1 MQQKWFQV
9 IQKATTMVKEVM
21 TLYMP
26 QKWFQVIQKGT
37 TMVKEVMTLYMI
49 RGQHLPVGKL
59 LTYM

>member
-9 IQKATTMVKEVM
+9 IQKATNMVKEVT

-37 TMVKEVMTLYMI
+37 TMVEEVMTLYMI

>member
-37 TMVKEVMTLYMI
+37 TTKTITEAVSV
-49 RGQHLPVGKL
+49 
-59 LTYM
+59 